1 MAPHHQAVWIGPAKR
16 IMFDEVLEVDA
27 GDEFEFDTDLTLGG
41 EGSDYN
47 ITGGPAFDA
56 VLTDAKALGVKG
68 HTKMTTRL
76 ELQTAVDDVNEAAA
90 AKAAADAAEA
100 ETKAKFAESEE

>member
-1 MAPHHQAVWIGPAKR
+1 MAPHHQAVWIGPGKR

-27 GDEFEFDTDLTLGG
+27 GTEFEFDTDLILGG

-47 ITGGPAFDA
+47 IVAGPAFA
-56 VLTDAKALGVKG
+56 AALTDAKALAVKG

-76 ELQTAVDDVNEAAA
+76 ELATAVAEANEEIA
-90 AKAAADAAEA
+90 AKAAAEAKAEA
-100 ETKAKFAESEE
+100 EATESE